1 MVEGDRTFED
11 GTGTISFTGR
21 AYENP
26 AWGNGPWN
34 DFPGVYPACTDSA
47 HFEFIEQELPANVVS
62 GGCGYVTVPADAS

>member
-11 GTGTISFTGR
+11 GTGTISFTGK

-34 DFPGVYPACTDSA
+34 DFPGIYPAPLQSA
-47 HFEFIEQELPANVVS
+47 HFEFIEQELPANVVD